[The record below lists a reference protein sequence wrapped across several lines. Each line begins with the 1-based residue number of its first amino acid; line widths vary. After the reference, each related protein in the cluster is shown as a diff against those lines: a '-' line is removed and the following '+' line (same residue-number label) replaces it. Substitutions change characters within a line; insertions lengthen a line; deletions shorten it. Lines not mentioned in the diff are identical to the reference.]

1 MDRTVTLTIDDEGN
15 AVFLKGHGADAFL
28 ALGDIRT
35 RRASHVE
42 PDSWLLRF
50 VFHFIRHRTQDTS
63 RLAAFTR
70 CWPCLWRVNTAPIGG
85 PILDGRW
92 RNRLAAIDAE
102 VEFLNTYFLTG
113 ESK

>member
-15 AVFLKGHGADAFL
+15 AVFLKGHGGDAFL

-35 RRASHVE
+35 QRASHVE
-42 PDSWLLRF
+42 PDAWLLRL
-50 VFHFIRHRTQDTS
+50 VFHAVRFLVSDASLVAQWTRT
-63 RLAAFTR
+63 
-70 CWPCLWRVNTAPIGG
+70 WPCLWRVNTAPIGG